1 MQSLVVIF
9 LLLAIKNPSRIH
21 VEIREGLLLYAW
33 FNSKSDYLLMNFL
46 FKRILVHKA

>member
-9 LLLAIKNPSRIH
+9 LLLAVKNPSRIH

-33 FNSKSDYLLMNFL
+33 FNKSDYLLMNFL
-46 FKRILVHKA
+46 PF